1 MRHRVPPFLL
11 VVVGLI
17 AGLTMGLGWPL
28 RAQVTV
34 PFPTFTAGTT
44 IDPDQMNSNFSA
56 LSLQALNRTGGTVT
70 GNIAAS
76 ANVTIDGADI
86 SDFLDGSGNLTVPGT
101 SILTGALTANGGGV
115 LTNPELKN
123 YRETSAAASISTN
136 TLALDLAN
144 GNHFQVALTANI
156 TTFTVANC
164 PASGKATGIV
174 LLFTADGTLRTI
186 TWPTTTKWSGGTAPT
201 MTSTNGKIDMMT
213 LYSVDGCT
221 TFYGVNGGQSF

>member
-1 MRHRVPPFLL
+1 MRRIPSLLL
-11 VVVGLI
+11 VLAGLI
-17 AGLTMGLGWPL
+17 GGLTLGLGWPL
-28 RAQVTV
+28 AAQVTV
-34 PFPTFTAGTT
+34 PFSTFTAGTT

-56 LSLQALNRTGGTVT
+56 LSLQALNRTGGTIT
-70 GNIAAS
+70 GNIAVNN
-76 ANVTIDGADI
+76 NVTIDGADL
-86 SDFLDGSGNLTVPGT
+86 SDYLDGSGNLTVTGAAT
-101 SILTGALTANGGGV
+101 ITGALTGNGGGV

-123 YRETSAAASISTN
+123 YRETSTTASIASN
-136 TLALDLAN
+136 TLALNLAN
-144 GNHFQVALTANI
+144 GNHFQVALNADI
-156 TTFTVANC
+156 TTFTVSNC